1 MNCWGVVYEILRL
14 AKNAHAQPTI
24 FMAQSSIILNHLRD
38 NSKQLMTW
46 QKPADFLIANQFMRA
61 GDIILI
67 SHHTQASY
75 EYLDHIA
82 IAIDEGIY
90 FEKAGIGEDV
100 PIRIID
106 EETLKQIWHPEVF
119 SYELRRLKD
128 NAILPHPQ
136 EIFSLNSAKIKTKF
150 FPFTEILSH
159 NAQQTTILW
168 EIEDNTLS
176 SLAWFHVVEI
186 SPLQQD
192 NSNKAQLRRQLYQ
205 PILD

>member
-14 AKNAHAQPTI
+14 AKNSHAKPTI
-24 FMAQSSIILNHLRD
+24 FMAQSSIMLNHLRE
-38 NSKQLMTW
+38 NSRQIMTW
-46 QKPADFLIANQFMRA
+46 QKPADFLIANQFMRT

-67 SHHTQASY
+67 SHHTQAGY

-82 IAIDEGIY
+82 IAIDKGIY

-106 EETLKQIWHPEVF
+106 EATLKQTWHPEVF
-119 SYELRRLKD
+119 SYELRRIND

-136 EIFSLNSAKIKTKF
+136 EIFTLNSAKIKTKF
-150 FPFTEILSH
+150 FPFTEKLSH
-159 NAQQTTILW
+159 NAQQTTISW
-168 EIEDNTLS
+168 KIEENTLS
-176 SLAWFHVVEI
+176 SLAWFHLVEI

-192 NSNKAQLRRQLYQ
+192 DSNKAQLRRQLYQ
-205 PILD
+205 LILD